1 MLAFFSVDPLA
12 TAQSWWFLVFRP
24 FFSVDPL
31 ATARWF
37 LVVSR
42 FRPFFSVCG
51 AHWWFSGR
59 ILACHAGGPS
69 SIPSQ
74 CSWLYFCPFL
84 DSAHGRRKLKCR
96 TLSPRRRID
105 PRSPACQAGI
115 LSTILTRSLSSHCS
129 GGV

>member
-1 MLAFFSVDPLA
+1 LALHDALPIFWGLLVFWPFFSVDPLA
-12 TAQSWWFLVFRP
+12 TAQSRWFLVFRP

-59 ILACHAGGPS
+59 ILASHAGGPG
-69 SIPSQ
+69 SIPGQ
-74 CSWLYFCPFL
+74 CSWLSSWPFF
-84 DSAHGRRKLKCR
+84 DSTQGRRKIKV
-96 TLSPRRRID
+96 SP
-105 PRSPACQAGI
+105 
-115 LSTILTRSLSSHCS
+115 S
-129 GGV
+129 GN

>member
-1 MLAFFSVDPLA
+1 LHDDLRISLA

-42 FRPFFSVCG
+42 FRPFFSVCD

-59 ILACHAGGPS
+59 ILACHAGGAG
-69 SIPSQ
+69 SIPGQ
-74 CSWLYFCPFL
+74 CSWLSSWPFF
-84 DSAHGRRKLKCR
+84 DSTQGRRKIKVSPSGNR
-96 TLSPRRRID
+96 TPVSRVTGGD
-105 PRSPACQAGI
+105 
-115 LSTILTRSLSSHCS
+115 TIHYTNEELVTTFFR
-129 GGV
+129 GR